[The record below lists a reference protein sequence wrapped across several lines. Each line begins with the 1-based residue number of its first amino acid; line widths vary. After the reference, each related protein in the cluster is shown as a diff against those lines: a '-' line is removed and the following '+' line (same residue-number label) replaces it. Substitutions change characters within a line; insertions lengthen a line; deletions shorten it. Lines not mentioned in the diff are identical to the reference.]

1 MAHFVAERY
10 LASVD
15 SSRLRADVDRIRRAA
30 RRVRGVSFVES
41 VYLPADDLCLY
52 VFTGESAEQVADVAR
67 LAAVDVD
74 RIRQAEV
81 AR

>member
-15 SSRLRADVDRIRRAA
+15 SNRLRDDVERLRRAA
-30 RRVRGVSFVES
+30 ARVRGATLLES

-52 VFTGESAEQVADVAR
+52 VFRSESAEQVADIAR
-67 LAAVDVD
+67 LASVDVD